1 MKTFKEYG
9 IGTSVTIGGKSQAF
23 GTMYPMADLRTEPL
37 NADAKKQ
44 QMDNVSAKLNKKD
57 RLEYLK
63 LLNKA
68 MKTMPASP
76 KQKDL
81 IKQLNVY
88 RTKASARPL
97 TIPR

>member
-9 IGTSVTIGGKSQAF
+9 GYLDITVGGRSHAY
-23 GTMYPMADLRTEPL
+23 GLMNPMADLRTEPL
-37 NADAKKQ
+37 NASAKKQ
-44 QMDNVSAKLNKKD
+44 QLDNVSAKLNKKD

-68 MKTMPASP
+68 LKVMPSSP
-76 KQKDL
+76 KQKDI

-88 RTKASARPL
+88 RQKASARPL

>member
-9 IGTSVTIGGKSQAF
+9 AQGAATAYGLMQ
-23 GTMYPMADLRTEPL
+23 PQADLRTEPL
-37 NADAKKQ
+37 NASAKNQ
-44 QMDNVSAKLNKKD
+44 QLDDVSAKLNKKD

-68 MKTMPASP
+68 LKVMPASP
-76 KQKDL
+76 KQKEI

-88 RTKASARPL
+88 RSKASARPL

>member
-9 IGTSVTIGGKSQAF
+9 GYLDITVGGRSHAY
-23 GTMYPMADLRTEPL
+23 GLMNPMADLRTEPL
-37 NADAKKQ
+37 NANKNNPFDV
-44 QMDNVSAKLNKKD
+44 VSKKLNKRD

-68 MKTMPASP
+68 LQVMPASP
-76 KQKDL
+76 KQKDI
-81 IKQLNVY
+81 IKQINVY
-88 RTKASARPL
+88 RKKVSATPL

>member
-1 MKTFKEYG
+1 MKSFKEYG
-9 IGTSVTIGGKSQAF
+9 LDITVGGRGGAYGLMVPQ
-23 GTMYPMADLRTEPL
+23 ADLRTKPL
-37 NADAKKQ
+37 NASAKEQ
-44 QMDNVSAKLNKKD
+44 QLDNVSAKLNKKD

-76 KQKDL
+76 KQKDI

-88 RTKASARPL
+88 RKKASARPL